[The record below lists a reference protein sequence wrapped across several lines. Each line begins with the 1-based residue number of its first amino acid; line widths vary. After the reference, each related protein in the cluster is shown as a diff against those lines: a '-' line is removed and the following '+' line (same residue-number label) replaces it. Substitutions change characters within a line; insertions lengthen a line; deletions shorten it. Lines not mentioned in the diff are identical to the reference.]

1 VYTKRQAATVATLPR
16 GRHKLARE
24 EVRASQRERLLR
36 GMLECV
42 ARDGF
47 AATTVQKVAA
57 AARVSPNTFYA
68 MFEDKADCFLALCA
82 QEADELLGELLR
94 AERGARWVDG
104 VRAGM
109 RVYLRWWPAH
119 PRTSQVY
126 LVELPAAG
134 GRALAHRQ
142 RTHERFV
149 AMFAALAERARAEQ
163 PDLPPVSAAGLR
175 VLVAGLTDLVAR
187 EVQEGRL
194 AALPELEDE
203 LVALV
208 VKTLA

>member
-1 VYTKRQAATVATLPR
+1 VYTKRQAATVAPLPR

-24 EVRASQRERLLR
+24 DVRASQRERLLR

-42 ARDGF
+42 ARDGY
-47 AATTVQKVAA
+47 AATTVQQVAR

-68 MFEDKADCFLALCA
+68 LFEDKADCFLALCA
-82 QEADELLGELLR
+82 QEADELLRALLAAGG
-94 AERGARWVDG
+94 AERWLDG

-109 RVYLRWWPAH
+109 RVYLRWWPEH

-142 RTHERFV
+142 QTHERFV

-163 PDLPPVSAAGLR
+163 PGLPPVSDAALR
-175 VLVAGLTDLVAR
+175 VLVAGLTELIAR
-187 EVQEGRL
+187 EVREGRL
-194 AALPELEDE
+194 DALPALEDE

-208 VKTLA
+208 TKTLA